1 MTVIHLPEL
10 GPGEEVELGADERRV
25 LRLVGRRLRIEWIG
39 PDRAR
44 IAPAGYVGS
53 VRLSHRVTINVTTK
67 LPVANILGLA
77 SLAYRRLPLPT
88 HVGETELREAEPLD
102 WLAFL
107 IVVEVEAL
115 LARGMR
121 QGYVNVQDEL
131 PYVRGRI
138 RFGAAARSWSRPYL
152 AACEFTDFLPDT
164 PENRVLRMTLEAL
177 GRSRLLPGLRARVL
191 AATDWL
197 AGVTL
202 VPLRPQLATGIRLT
216 RLNAHY
222 RPALELCRLYLEG
235 RAVEQPTGEVAAPA
249 FLFPMEQVFEAAVGN
264 YLAIKRSD
272 LKIQAERSLTPISG
286 EPHHALTYRP
296 DVVVGRAPPL
306 LVLDTKYANPER
318 DTQFGTRS
326 FRNNDLYQIAFY
338 ANEYDCPGLLV
349 YPRADRDVQVTFK
362 TGGQRCSIATV
373 DLSLPDLAGLDAL
386 ESVVE
391 ALAEEQPGSTR
402 RVAVAPS
409 GWA

>member
-1 MTVIHLPEL
+1 VTVIQLPEL
-10 GPGEEVELGADERRV
+10 GPGEEVALGPEERRV

-53 VRLSHRVTINVTTK
+53 VRLSRGLTINVTTK
-67 LPVANILGLA
+67 LPVSNILALA
-77 SLAYRRLPLPT
+77 SLAYRRLPLPA
-88 HVGETELREAEPLD
+88 HAGETELREAEPLD

-107 IVVEVEAL
+107 IVLEAEAL

-121 QGYVNVQDEL
+121 QGYVDVQDGL

-138 RFGAAARSWSRPYL
+138 RFHSSARAWSHPHL

-164 PENRVLRMTLEAL
+164 PENRVLRVSLEAL
-177 GRSRLLPGLRARVL
+177 GRSRLLPGLRTRVL

-197 AGVTL
+197 GGVTL
-202 VPLRPQLATGIRLT
+202 VPLSPQLATGIRLT

-235 RAVEQPTGEVAAPA
+235 RAVEQPTGEVPAPA
-249 FLFPMEQVFEAAVGN
+249 FMFPMEQVFEAAVAN
-264 YLAIKRSD
+264 YLAMKRSD

-296 DVVVGRAPPL
+296 DVVVGKAPPL

-326 FRNNDLYQIAFY
+326 FRNNDVYQIAFY

-349 YPRADRDVQVTFK
+349 YPRADSDVFVTFD

-373 DLSLPDLAGLDAL
+373 DLSRPDLTGLDAL
-386 ESVVE
+386 ASVVD
-391 ALAEEQPGSTR
+391 ALAEEPLVPCGVS
-402 RVAVAPS
+402 P
-409 GWA
+409 

>member
-1 MTVIHLPEL
+1 VTVIHLPEL
-10 GPGEEVELGADERRV
+10 GPGTELELGREERRA
-25 LRLVGRRLRIEWIG
+25 LGLVGRRLRVDWIG

-53 VRLSHRVTINVTTK
+53 VRLSRGLTINVTTK
-67 LPVANILGLA
+67 LPVSNILGLA
-77 SLAYRRLPLPT
+77 SLAYRRLPLPA
-88 HVGETELREAEPLD
+88 HAGETELREADPLD

-138 RFGAAARSWSRPYL
+138 RFGASARPWSHPHL

-177 GRSRLLPGLRARVL
+177 GRSRLLPGVRARVL
-191 AATDWL
+191 GATGWL
-197 AGVTL
+197 AGVT
-202 VPLRPQLATGIRLT
+202 PLPISAQLAAEIRLT

-235 RAVEQPTGEVAAPA
+235 RAVEQPTGEVPAPA
-249 FLFPMEQVFEAAVGN
+249 FLFPMEQVFEAAVAN
-264 YLAIKRSD
+264 YLAMRRSD
-272 LKIQAERSLTPISG
+272 LKIQAERSLKPISG

-296 DVVVGRAPPL
+296 DVVVGSTPPR

-338 ANEYDCPGLLV
+338 ANEYGCPGLLV
-349 YPRADRDVQVTFK
+349 YPRADSDVFVTFEI
-362 TGGQRCSIATV
+362 GGQRCSIATV
-373 DLSLPDLAGLDAL
+373 DLSRPNLTGFDAL
-386 ESVVE
+386 ATVVD
-391 ALAEEQPGSTR
+391 ALAEERLVPCGVS
-402 RVAVAPS
+402 P
-409 GWA
+409 